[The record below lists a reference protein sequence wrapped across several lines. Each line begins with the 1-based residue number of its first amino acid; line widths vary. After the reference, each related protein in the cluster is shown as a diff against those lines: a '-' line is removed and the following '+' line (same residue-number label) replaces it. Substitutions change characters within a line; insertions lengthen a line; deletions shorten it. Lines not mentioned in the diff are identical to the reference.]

1 MAVTARQAAEP
12 RWHRTFRSADTLAD
26 DLGSVGAWVGPRTG
40 PDKRTQG
47 QKEDYV
53 LRRLLVAWKQIG
65 LLACPLDITAA
76 TDEPGQPDFLITWPK
91 GETLGVEVTEA
102 GEEDYQALLTR
113 TESETAQE
121 AQLMSKDGYAGD
133 GPTRMAANDI
143 RDAIA
148 KKVAGYNQG
157 KYREPDSCD
166 LVVFDNSET
175 GWWSDKQR
183 VLNAV
188 GRPGDLLGRFRQIH
202 LVIDEIVYL
211 DVFGNEFQAVDIGKT
226 YEIDYVNWIFDQ
238 VERMRRGATDELDLN
253 YVAEEL
259 GDLARSDRR
268 KIGSHLRNLLRHLLK
283 WAFQPGRRGKS
294 WQRSMVNARTEIET
308 LLSDSPSLG
317 AHLLSS
323 LPREYER
330 ARKMASLDT
339 SLADEDFPET
349 CPYTIEQI
357 LDHDFLPGEES

>member
-12 RWHRTFRSADTLAD
+12 RWHRTFHSADSLGD
-26 DLGSVGAWVGPRTG
+26 DLGSIGAWVGPRTG

-76 TDEPGQPDFLITWPK
+76 TDEPGQPDFLITWPNL
-91 GETLGVEVTEA
+91 ETLGVEVTEA

-148 KKVAGYNQG
+148 KKVAGYEQG
-157 KYREPDSCD
+157 KYRQPDSCD
-166 LVVFDNSET
+166 LVVYDNSET

-188 GRPGDLLGRFRQIH
+188 GRPGDFLGRFRQIH

-211 DVFGNEFQAVDIGKT
+211 DVFGNNSQAVNIGST
-226 YEIDYVNWIFDQ
+226 YEIDYAAWIFEQ
-238 VERMRRGATDELDLN
+238 IEHMRQGNRGELDLDHIG
-253 YVAEEL
+253 EEL
-259 GDLARSDRR
+259 ADLGRSERR
-268 KIGSHLRNLLRHLLK
+268 ALASHLRNLMIHLLK
-283 WAFQPGRRGKS
+283 WQFQGDRRGSS
-294 WQRSMVNARTEIET
+294 WQLSIDNARSEIHELLTEM
-308 LLSDSPSLG
+308 PSLRG
-317 AHLLSS
+317 EFERRISI
-323 LPREYER
+323 EYPR
-330 ARKMASLDT
+330 ARRDAAKESDL
-339 SLADEDFPET
+339 SVDFFPAE
-349 CPYTIEQI
+349 CPYTDKQLVDPE
-357 LDHDFLPGEES
+357 FLPDIDG

>member
-12 RWHRTFRSADTLAD
+12 RWHRRFHSAAALAD
-26 DLGSVGAWVGPRTG
+26 DLGSIGAWVGPRTG

-53 LRRLLVAWKQIG
+53 LRRLLVAWKHEG
-65 LLACPLDITAA
+65 LLAFPLDVTA
-76 TDEPGQPDFLITWPK
+76 TIDEPGQPDYLFAWSN
-91 GETLGVEVTEA
+91 GEDLGVEITEA
-102 GEEDYQALLTR
+102 GVEDYQAWLTR
-113 TESETAQE
+113 SEVEGAQE
-121 AQLMSKDGYAGD
+121 AVLMSKDGYAGE
-133 GPTRMAANDI
+133 GPERMAANDI
-143 RDAIA
+143 LEAIA
-148 KKVAGYNQG
+148 KKVVGYDKG
-157 KYREPDSCD
+157 KYREPDACD
-166 LVVFDNSET
+166 LLVYDNSKT
-175 GWWSDKQR
+175 GWMSDKQP
-183 VLNAV
+183 VLSAI
-188 GRPGDLLGRFRQIH
+188 GRPDDLLGRFRQIH
-202 LVIDEIVYL
+202 LVIDDIVYL
-211 DVFGNEFQAVDIGKT
+211 DVFGNEFRTVDVGNT

-253 YVAEEL
+253 YIAEEL

-268 KIGSHLRNLLRHLLK
+268 RIGSHLRNLLRHLLK

-308 LLSDSPSLG
+308 LLSDSPSLV